1 MAAALLIGL
10 IFCAAFLVEHSL
22 KGALNA
28 VKIALKGEF
37 STDTGTLNLVGMVLM
52 VFVFLFSNLHETV
65 TNVLSVEKP
74 APAQNQVLAP
84 VVLFGLGFV
93 GSLICVLLVE
103 RKSK

>member
-1 MAAALLIGL
+1 
-10 IFCAAFLVEHSL
+10 
-22 KGALNA
+22 
-28 VKIALKGEF
+28 
-37 STDTGTLNLVGMVLM
+37 M